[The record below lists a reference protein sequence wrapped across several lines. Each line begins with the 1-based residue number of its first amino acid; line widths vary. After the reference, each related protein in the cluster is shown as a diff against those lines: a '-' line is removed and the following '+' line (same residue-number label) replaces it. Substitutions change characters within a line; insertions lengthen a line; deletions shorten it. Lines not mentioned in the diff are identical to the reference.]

1 MQISQLP
8 LANLVQ
14 PDPDNAIY
22 PGDKFIVQFL
32 KLLQMLDLEV
42 ALY

>member
-14 PDPDNAIY
+14 PDPDNPIY
-22 PGDKFIVQFL
+22 HGDKFIVQFL

-42 ALY
+42 TL